1 MSDVRERRRQHHQET
16 KRKEVPTDL
25 ARKAILP
32 AIIILIVAGIGA
44 GMYFTAKSAGEC
56 PGHWHATYNVYVDDD
71 RMSYQHRQYNL
82 GAGGATPMS
91 YHLHQP
97 NDYMIH
103 FEPPTG
109 GCIEFRTFLAVVDT
123 KLTSTTLTLDG
134 AHADLNQAGVYEPED
149 GSNRTLHLY
158 HAPNGDDWKEISA
171 SALNKRQLLDG
182 ERVLIAFGN
191 YSEAR
196 IEQMQAAVP
205 YPSGSTPAAH
215 PGA

>member
-1 MSDVRERRRQHHQET
+1 MSDIRERRRQHLQET
-16 KRKEVPTDL
+16 KRREVPTDL

-32 AIIILIVAGIGA
+32 GIIILIVAGIGA

-56 PGHWHATYNVYVDDD
+56 PGHWHSTYNVYVDDD
-71 RMSYQHRQYNL
+71 RISYQHRAYNL
-82 GAGGATPMS
+82 GAGGNTPMS

-109 GCIEFRTFLAVVDT
+109 GCIGFDEFLRVVDT
-123 KLTSTTLTLDG
+123 EITSSSLTLDG
-134 AHADLNQAGVYEPED
+134 AHADLNQAGVYTNE
-149 GSNRTLHLY
+149 GNRTLHLY
-158 HAPNGDDWKEISA
+158 HAPNSDDWKEISA
-171 SALNKRQLLDG
+171 KALNKRQLLDG
-182 ERVLIAFGN
+182 ERVLIAFGE

-215 PGA
+215 PGN